1 MRRKKLWFAIPF
13 AFGLLVLSACG
24 GSNNSTLSPEDKAA
38 IQQGE
43 LIFQA
48 NCSACHSTTIDT
60 IIVGPPLIGIAS
72 RAGDT
77 VQGLDAREYIRQSIL
92 EPGVYVREGFD
103 DLMPKNFSVILSTD
117 DIDAVVSYL
126 MTLK

>member
-1 MRRKKLWFAIPF
+1 MCHKKFWFAILF
-13 AFGLLVLSACG
+13 AIGLLVLSACG
-24 GSNNSTLSPEDKAA
+24 SSNNGNISPEEKAA
-38 IQQGE
+38 IQHGE

-77 VQGLDAREYIRQSIL
+77 VQSMDAREYIRQSIL
-92 EPGVYVREGFD
+92 EPGAYVREGFD
-103 DLMPKNFSVILSTD
+103 DLMPKNFGAILSGD

>member
-1 MRRKKLWFAIPF
+1 MCHKKLWFAILI
-13 AFGLLVLSACG
+13 AFGLLVFSACG

-77 VQGLDAREYIRQSIL
+77 VQGLDARDYIRQSIL
-92 EPGVYVREGFD
+92 EPGAYVREGFD
-103 DLMPKNFSVILSTD
+103 DLMPKNFSVILSAD
-117 DIDAVVSYL
+117 EINAVISYL